1 MWSFLQ
7 SAVSIQD
14 SILYWDVFFFC
25 WQEIK
30 EEQIPDQETNTQPKK
45 KEKKEIL
52 TKNQKRRLAERTNYK
67 GERERGWNWVDVVK
81 HLSKTSVKD
90 SWENNLTSLLWNK

>member
-1 MWSFLQ
+1 MCNVFL
-7 SAVSIQD
+7 
-14 SILYWDVFFFC
+14 LY

-30 EEQIPDQETNTQPKK
+30 EEQILGQEASSQPKK

-81 HLSKTSVKD
+81 HLNKTSSKD
-90 SWENNLTSLLWNK
+90 S